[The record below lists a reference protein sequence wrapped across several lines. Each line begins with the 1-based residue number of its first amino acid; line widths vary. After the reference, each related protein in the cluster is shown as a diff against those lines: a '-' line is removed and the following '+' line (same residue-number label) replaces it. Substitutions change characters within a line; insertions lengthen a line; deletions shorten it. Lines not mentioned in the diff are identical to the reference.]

1 MKKIIL
7 FPFLLLIIL
16 QEPFAQAK
24 RYIFLEHFTNTR
36 CGICAGANPG
46 FYNLLNG
53 YKNQYHH
60 MTVHPPIPY
69 SACLLYQSNPSDNSQ
84 RSNFYNIVGT
94 PTLVINGLAKKSLS
108 SVTASTLNAE
118 LNKLSPVEVVVKEG
132 GTTIRNATIEVKTV
146 GTKPGG
152 IYKLYAVALE
162 KELNY
167 ASPNGEKLH
176 HNVFRDFLTAA
187 DGDPIDLAGTG
198 SSVIKNYSI
207 TIPPGWVENQIYILA
222 WIQDANTKEVLN
234 SGTVFDGVTANQDL
248 QSLQFK
254 IYPNPVQ
261 DVLKLEWSNP
271 LAASAT
277 ISFTNVLG
285 KEIYTGSLKAGSKQ
299 FQYPVAN
306 FAKGIYFVRIQSG
319 KEKISRKWIKE

>member
-1 MKKIIL
+1 M
-7 FPFLLLIIL
+7 
-16 QEPFAQAK
+16 QWGHTQAK
-24 RYIFLEHFTNTR
+24 RYIFMEHFTNTR
-36 CGICAGANPG
+36 CGVCAGSNPG
-46 FYNLLNG
+46 YYSLLNQ
-53 YKNQYHH
+53 YKGKYHH
-60 MTVHPPIPY
+60 LSIHPQIPY
-69 SACLLYQSNPSDNSQ
+69 SSCLLYQANKDDQSQ
-84 RSNFYNIVGT
+84 RASFYAISGT
-94 PTLVINGLAKKSLS
+94 PTVVFNGLTKKSAG
-108 SVTASTLNAE
+108 SVTAALLDAE
-118 LNKLSPVEVVVKEG
+118 LKKESPIQLVITETGSGVK
-132 GTTIRNATIEVKTV
+132 NATVEVKTL
-146 GTKPGG
+146 GDKPSGKYR
-152 IYKLYAVALE
+152 IYTAIVE